1 MPKYR
6 GSGDLVLLCQ
16 TRPFLAAGTQRTH
29 QLPGSGVLSE
39 VDRPPWQ
46 MRSRSKGV
54 ERGLNRRPRKFLELN
69 PGNDY
74 TAIGEFYWTKI
85 SVVRLWLGV
94 TVAGMVMPELTNR
107 TSPHIGR
114 GTIMLQLAAVKT
126 CNQTLSKLAI
136 GRTKKLR
143 LADE

>member
-1 MPKYR
+1 MRFVDPR
-6 GSGDLVLLCQ
+6 IDQ
-16 TRPFLAAGTQRTH
+16 TVHSATCRESSCTSRAGLHWSQ
-29 QLPGSGVLSE
+29 
-39 VDRPPWQ
+39 
-46 MRSRSKGV
+46 SRCYS
-54 ERGLNRRPRKFLELN
+54 RLHRRPRKFLELN